1 MIADFLGAIVAVLA
15 FILGWV
21 GRCLGLLLAIPL
33 LIVGAILALP
43 ILLIVLLP
51 VAVAG
56 LVLYLLF
63 RPRRGAGGERS

>member
-1 MIADFLGAIVAVLA
+1 MIADFLGGIVVVLA

-43 ILLIVLLP
+43 ILVILLVP
-51 VAVAG
+51 LAAAG
-56 LVLYLLF
+56 LLLYFLF
-63 RPRRGAGGERS
+63 RPRRGTGRGPR